1 LKKIMARQKGLF
13 KVTGTL
19 GGVNFYVVKG
29 VGYARIAGGGFN
41 GKAIRT
47 KPSMVRVRENASEF
61 GHCSSTKKAFRL
73 ALLPLFNPPKSSTL
87 HRRMMGLFTQLK
99 DLDGN
104 APRGERRVAQGV
116 ATAKGKRLLKQ
127 FVFVPE
133 CQATGFVVPQSTFDW
148 TSQTLSVKPLDL
160 NALPFPKGATHL
172 GLTLGILDFDF
183 ETLNPSLQLSP
194 TAYLEKNHAVAGFT
208 LQPDVIVAPQHSGF
222 AVLGL
227 QFVEVLDGEIYIL
240 KAMKAYGCGI
250 MAVG

>member
-1 LKKIMARQKGLF
+1 MARQKGLF

-61 GHCSSTKKAFRL
+61 GHCSTTKKAFRL
-73 ALLPLFNPPKSSTL
+73 ALLPLFNPPKNSML
-87 HRRMMGLFTQLK
+87 HRRKMRLFTALK
-99 DLDGN
+99 DLDFVN
-104 APRGERRVAQGV
+104 SRGKRRVAQGL
-116 ATAKGKRLLKQ
+116 ATAKGKRLLKS

-133 CQATGFVVPQSTFDW
+133 CQATGFVVPQCTFNW
-148 TSQTLSVKPLDL
+148 VSQTLSVTALDL
-160 NALPFPKGATHL
+160 KHLPFPKGATHL
-172 GLTLGILDFDF
+172 GLSLGVLDFDF
-183 ETLNPSLQLSP
+183 ETLKHSLHLAP
-194 TAYLEKNHAVAGFT
+194 TSYLEKNSLVAGFT
-208 LQPDVIVAPQHSGF
+208 LQPDVVVPPEYIGL

-227 QFVEVLDGEIYIL
+227 QFVEVWDGEVYAL
-240 KAMKAYGCGI
+240 KEMKAYGCGI

>member
-1 LKKIMARQKGLF
+1 MARQKGLF

-47 KPSMVRVRENASEF
+47 KPNMVRVRENASEF

-73 ALLPLFNPPKSSTL
+73 ALLPLFDPPKSSTL
-87 HRRMMGLFTQLK
+87 HRRMISLFTSLK
-99 DLDGN
+99 DLDGVN
-104 APRGERRVAQGV
+104 TRGERRVSQGV
-116 ATAKGKRLLKQ
+116 ATAKGKRLFRN

-133 CQATGFVVPQSTFDW
+133 CQATGFVVTQCTFDW
-148 TSQTLSVKPLDL
+148 TSQTLSTSALDL

-172 GLTLGILDFDF
+172 GLTLGLLDFDF
-183 ETLNPSLQLSP
+183 GNLKQSLQSSP
-194 TAYLEKNHAVAGFT
+194 TVYLEKNTTVATFT
-208 LQPDVIVAPQHSGF
+208 LQPDVVAPPHYTGF

-227 QFVEVLDGEIYIL
+227 QFVAFINNEVYGLEAI
-240 KAMKAYGCGI
+240 KAYGCVLI
-250 MAVG
+250 SDA